1 MGAGGGSCRWV
12 AAVFGWV
19 SKPDPVILDR
29 GRTLSIDH
37 SNYRIVPTRV
47 IGKGGFGIVQAVDL
61 FNNANHKCGEYAIKT
76 FSPPDQNHDEEL
88 LSRFSREVRYQAS
101 CAHENIA
108 QIYMYNDKI
117 QEPWFLMDL
126 ATCDLQYEIS
136 NNSLSDSEKIRI
148 MKMTLQGIHYMHSR
162 NLLHRDIKPR
172 NILKFDSPLGPVY
185 KISDFGLAK
194 NTDPAG
200 ESNLL
205 TKIVL
210 GWGTE
215 KYMAPE
221 TQSAWDFSVKS
232 DIFSMGVVFED
243 LNPSETPALRKIIDK
258 CTHRRPNLR
267 YDSAQAIYEDL
278 VAIAV

>member
-1 MGAGGGSCRWV
+1 RMGENCQKPGRSVTKTGNSSTPITQMKPCNGCGLG
-12 AAVFGWV
+12 VFQ
-19 SKPDPVILDR
+19 
-29 GRTLSIDH
+29 GRL
-37 SNYRIVPTRV
+37 
-47 IGKGGFGIVQAVDL
+47 
-61 FNNANHKCGEYAIKT
+61 
-76 FSPPDQNHDEEL
+76 
-88 LSRFSREVRYQAS
+88 
-101 CAHENIA
+101 
-108 QIYMYNDKI
+108 
-117 QEPWFLMDL
+117 
-126 ATCDLQYEIS
+126 
-136 NNSLSDSEKIRI
+136 